1 MGDQSF
7 ARLIR
12 KRRDALGLSQARLGE
27 LVGRSASTIRNW
39 ERAQAAPSERSDV
52 VALAAVL
59 GLNEAE
65 VLERAGFESPV
76 VERSPTVEQAYA
88 SLTAEREIPIRVSRS
103 EPPTSPVPAA
113 AAEADAVDHE
123 AVSPSGSAP
132 AQPEVTPVAEPG
144 SGTAEP
150 PRRPWEADAPPITD
164 ESGRI
169 PSEEGSPDFERF
181 LADRSIHREEPSSAP
196 APATD
201 AQVVPPA
208 PPRRRRA
215 SPPTVLEAAAPAEPS
230 YVEDPDERQQYRVR
244 GLATAALVV
253 GILIVLLWSF
263 NRATDALGS
272 MWQELIDSLAF

>member
-59 GLNEAE
+59 GLNETE

-88 SLTAEREIPIRVSRS
+88 SLTAEREIPIRVSPPEAPPSRVPPATA
-103 EPPTSPVPAA
+103 EP
-113 AAEADAVDHE
+113 VDG

-132 AQPEVTPVAEPG
+132 AEPGVAPVEEPGRGAAEP
-144 SGTAEP
+144 A
-150 PRRPWEADAPPITD
+150 RRPWEADAPTIAD
-164 ESGRI
+164 EPGPT
-169 PSEEGSPDFERF
+169 PSEEGAPDFERF
-181 LADRSIHREEPSSAP
+181 MADRGASPEAASSAP
-196 APATD
+196 PETD

-208 PPRRRRA
+208 PPRPRRA
-215 SPPTVLEAAAPAEPS
+215 SPPTVLEAAAPSEPS
-230 YVEDPDERQQYRVR
+230 YVEDLDERQQYRVR

>member
-76 VERSPTVEQAYA
+76 VEKSPTVEQAYA
-88 SLTAEREIPIRVSRS
+88 SLTAEHEIPITVSPP
-103 EPPTSPVPAA
+103 EPPPSREQAA
-113 AAEADAVDHE
+113 AAEPDAVDPE
-123 AVSPSGSAP
+123 AASPSGPSP
-132 AQPEVTPVAEPG
+132 AEPEVTPVAEPA
-144 SGTAEP
+144 SGAAEP
-150 PRRPWEADAPPITD
+150 PRRPWEAGAPPVAD
-164 ESGRI
+164 EPGRT
-169 PSEEGSPDFERF
+169 PSEEGAPDFERF
-181 LADRSIHREEPSSAP
+181 MANRGASPEAPSPAP
-196 APATD
+196 APAAD

-208 PPRRRRA
+208 PRRPRRA
-215 SPPTVLEAAAPAEPS
+215 SPPTVLEAAAPSEPS

>member
-1 MGDQSF
+1 
-7 ARLIR
+7 
-12 KRRDALGLSQARLGE
+12 

-76 VERSPTVEQAYA
+76 VEKSPTVEQAYA
-88 SLTAEREIPIRVSRS
+88 SLTAEREIPMRVSPA
-103 EPPTSPVPAA
+103 EPPPSRDEAA
-113 AAEADAVDHE
+113 VAEDDAVESE
-123 AVSPSGSAP
+123 AASPSASSP
-132 AQPEVTPVAEPG
+132 AEPGVTPVAEPA
-144 SGTAEP
+144 SEATEP
-150 PRRPWEADAPPITD
+150 PRRPWEADAAPVTD
-164 ESGRI
+164 ESGEA
-169 PSEEGSPDFERF
+169 PSVEGRPDFERF
-181 LADRSIHREEPSSAP
+181 MAGRGASPASAASAP
-196 APATD
+196 LPPTDAPA
-201 AQVVPPA
+201 VPPG
-208 PPRRRRA
+208 PGRSRRA
-215 SPPTVLEAAAPAEPS
+215 SPPTVLEAAAPSEPS

-253 GILIVLLWSF
+253 AILIVLLWSF